1 MKPNRVAVKGGLNGE
16 IIKIGDSSSR
26 PLADR
31 LN

>member
-1 MKPNRVAVKGGLNGE
+1 MKPHRVAVNDGLHGE
-16 IIKIGDSSSR
+16 IIIIGDSSSR